1 MNSDEVDA
9 IELRNIKNDSG
20 EDEASDDMD
29 DKIAQIENQDTDDE
43 HEEISHDQEDAGF
56 SEKKDQDSTDEA
68 EEDDDF
74 SHEQNRQCDTYEEA
88 RSMD

>member
-9 IELRNIKNDSG
+9 IELRNMKNDSG

-43 HEEISHDQEDAGF
+43 QEEISHDQEDAGF
-56 SEKKDQDSTDEA
+56 S
-68 EEDDDF
+68 
-74 SHEQNRQCDTYEEA
+74 
-88 RSMD
+88 